1 MPLLAGAY
9 GAYIDKMSPLIKDA
23 SAGSSISH
31 SATQINENKLA
42 LLALALTP
50 NLGPKRISNA
60 IAGLECAAQIFALT
74 LTELEGLQFS
84 AESAQ
89 FIFDGKARRAAE
101 QEAGQIGQQGAALIT
116 LACAEYP
123 ERLREIYDPPPVLW
137 VRGETRLLTRASLA
151 IVGTRHPSPYGTAVA
166 EMIARDLSAAQ
177 RLIIVS
183 GMARGID
190 TCAHKGALAARTP
203 TIAVWGTGID
213 VVYPKENRKLAED
226 IIAAGGAIVSEMPM
240 GTFPAPQ
247 NFPRRNRIISG
258 LSIGVLVIEASENSG
273 TRVTARCA
281 AEQNRDLYA
290 VPGNVTA
297 KNSWTPNTLIKQGA
311 KLVASWEDVWEDL
324 PSQVRL
330 QLEQEAG
337 LESKPEPG
345 ASLLPEPVLRPEESI
360 VLKCLRADESLQID
374 ELLEM
379 LETQLTSSEV
389 FTALFELEMSGRI
402 ARPPREELRAHAV
415 IFGKILRVYH
425 SARKCRFQKLCAQLR
440 RWFCVRNSRAEV
452 ETKASSVL
460 ACKSCCLYLSGRSG
474 ETA

>member
-1 MPLLAGAY
+1 MLV
-9 GAYIDKMSPLIKDA
+9 
-23 SAGSSISH
+23 
-31 SATQINENKLA
+31 
-42 LLALALTP
+42 LALTP
-50 NLGPKRISNA
+50 NLGPKRIVDA
-60 IAGLECAAQIFALT
+60 IAQLQAPDQIFSLT
-74 LTELEGLQFS
+74 LTELEGLRLP
-84 AESAQ
+84 ADAAQ
-89 FIFDGKARRAAE
+89 FIFDGKARRAADE
-101 QEAGQIGQQGAALIT
+101 EWGKIVQHGGSILT

-123 ERLREIYDPPPVLW
+123 ERLKEIYDPPPVLW
-137 VRGETRLLTRASLA
+137 VRGNVQLLTRPSIAV
-151 IVGTRHPSPYGTAVA
+151 VGTRHPSPYGTGVA
-166 EMIARDLSAAQ
+166 EMLSRDLAAR

-213 VVYPKENRKLAED
+213 VVYPKENKRLAEE
-226 IIAAGGAIVSEMPM
+226 IIATGGTIVSEVPM

-258 LSIGVLVIEASENSG
+258 LSIGVLVVEASENSG

-281 AEQNRDLYA
+281 AEQDRDLYA

-330 QLEQEAG
+330 QLEHEAG
-337 LESKPEPG
+337 TESKPEVT
-345 ASLLPEPVLRPEESI
+345 ASLLPDPVLRPEEAI
-360 VLKCLRADESLQID
+360 VLQALRADESLQID
-374 ELLEM
+374 EILEK

-402 ARPPREELRAHAV
+402 RCLP
-415 IFGKILRVYH
+415 GKNY
-425 SARKCRFQKLCAQLR
+425 
-440 RWFCVRNSRAEV
+440 VR
-452 ETKASSVL
+452 TL
-460 ACKSCCLYLSGRSG
+460 
-474 ETA
+474 